1 MPTAV
6 CPAATGLLTTAD
18 AATTAPSL
26 ISMFPSTL
34 EPAHMSTS
42 FPTFGCRSWSGDVP
56 VAPSV
61 TSCMIVEEQLLEADL
76 LVRVVRRE
84 LRAELVRERLGER
97 PVRQHLA
104 EEEAIHAEASVRGRR
119 QRRARFVLELGPGRG
134 GHHTGL

>member
-61 TSCMIVEEQLLEADL
+61 TSCMIETLSPITAVSPMTTCVPSSRRRVDGVEVDAT
-76 LVRVVRRE
+76 V
-84 LRAELVRERLGER
+84 
-97 PVRQHLA
+97 QHEGA
-104 EEEAIHAEASVRGRR
+104 VE
-119 QRRARFVLELGPGRG
+119 F
-134 GHHTGL
+134 